1 MKFSTLSILIFVLT
15 ISLVLN
21 EEVTR
26 KKRNRNTIVKIVKRL
41 IDKIRKNDYTYSMED
56 IQKISEIKEKVSK
69 GSLNRRLKKKLIRV
83 LSKMKS
89 ILLQNMKNKNQGMMR
104 LGRKEIQQLKK
115 VLRMLNFKKRNNVQ
129 RKNNLRK
136 RNRKGYN
143 KKNNREERES
153 KYNDNRRG
161 GQDKESLKEYVD
173 KKVKKE
179 VRKKLSKEIKNRRKN
194 RKHLRRIKTLK
205 RTIHHIRN
213 NSNNECKENK
223 SQSNYNR
230 NNNYNSNYHYQNF
243 NQNNQPNCNDN
254 NNNYNTNNNNY
265 SGNNNILPPSS
276 TNIIAAVPILPVPL
290 PHPIATEIASS
301 PSQGLVQVTKEIPT
315 GIIQETKAILL

>member
-1 MKFSTLSILIFVLT
+1 MKLNTLSILIFVLT

-26 KKRNRNTIVKIVKRL
+26 KQRNRNTMVKVVKRL
-41 IDKIRKNDYTYSMED
+41 IYKISKNNYTYSMED
-56 IQKISEIKEKVSK
+56 IDKISELNEKVSK
-69 GSLNRRLKKKLIRV
+69 GSLNRTLKKKLIRV
-83 LSKMKS
+83 LSKVKR
-89 ILLQNMKNKNQGMMR
+89 ILLQNIKQNNQGMMR

-115 VLRMLNFKKRNNVQ
+115 VLRMLNLKKRNNNQ
-129 RKNNLRK
+129 RKNNLRRSRK
-136 RNRKGYN
+136 RYN
-143 KKNNREERES
+143 KKNNRASKEREKS
-153 KYNDNRRG
+153 YDDRR

-173 KKVKKE
+173 KKVEKE

-194 RKHLRRIKTLK
+194 RKHLRRIKQLK
-205 RTIHHIRN
+205 RKIHHIRN
-213 NSNNECKENK
+213 NSNNECKDQNP
-223 SQSNYNR
+223 QTNH
-230 NNNYNSNYHYQNF
+230 NNYNSNYNYQKF
-243 NQNNQPNCNDN
+243 NQNNQPNCDN
-254 NNNYNTNNNNY
+254 NNNNSNYNTNNNNY

-290 PHPIATEIASS
+290 PHPITTEIASS